1 MASSVHANLLVAC
14 SCAVIRAAS
23 QAWSKA
29 LQNAKASGVHAEHHV
44 KNAAGKSN
52 VSKTTGFGT
61 NGVSLD
67 EAKKILPISTDDTK
81 EQMLAKFDRA
91 FAKNDDVS
99 FYLQSKLFR
108 AKETLGKE
116 VFGMTEKRRR
126 TRGRRRGRKKK
137 TNKRAAIKKAKG
149 KKTTTTT
156 DTDATT
162 KSPTEKGKKALT
174 FRFFPI
180 DSRVDEQRNT
190 DDKAAA
196 FDEPQRRRQND
207 TNGRRKRR
215 ATIFSL
221 LRERERESE
230 RSDDDDPETKSRNA
244 ILGRDRRL
252 AAAGAV
258 VYRLKSK
265 GR

>member
-1 MASSVHANLLVAC
+1 MASRVLANLLVAC
-14 SCAVIRAAS
+14 SGAVFRAAS

-29 LQNAKASGVHAEHHV
+29 LQNAKASGVHAEHV

-116 VFGMTEKRRR
+116 VFGMTEEEASADP
-126 TRGRRRGRKKK
+126 RKKK
-137 TNKRAAIKKAKG
+137 RTKEEDQEDQEEDQEGHQKSEG
-149 KKTTTTT
+149 EKTTTTT
-156 DTDATT
+156 TNKNATT
-162 KSPTEKGKKALT
+162 KS
-174 FRFFPI
+174 
-180 DSRVDEQRNT
+180 
-190 DDKAAA
+190 
-196 FDEPQRRRQND
+196 
-207 TNGRRKRR
+207 
-215 ATIFSL
+215 
-221 LRERERESE
+221 
-230 RSDDDDPETKSRNA
+230 
-244 ILGRDRRL
+244 
-252 AAAGAV
+252 
-258 VYRLKSK
+258 
-265 GR
+265 

>member
-1 MASSVHANLLVAC
+1 MF
-14 SCAVIRAAS
+14 RAAS

-44 KNAAGKSN
+44 KKAAHGKSN

-61 NGVSLD
+61 NSVSLD

-116 VFGMTEKRRR
+116 VFGMTEEEASADP
-126 TRGRRRGRKKK
+126 RKKMRTK
-137 TNKRAAIKKAKG
+137 EEDQEEGGHQKSEGEKK
-149 KKTTTTT
+149 KKTTTT

-162 KSPTEKGKKALT
+162 KSPTEKEK
-174 FRFFPI
+174 
-180 DSRVDEQRNT
+180 E
-190 DDKAAA
+190 
-196 FDEPQRRRQND
+196 
-207 TNGRRKRR
+207 
-215 ATIFSL
+215 
-221 LRERERESE
+221 
-230 RSDDDDPETKSRNA
+230 
-244 ILGRDRRL
+244 
-252 AAAGAV
+252 
-258 VYRLKSK
+258 
-265 GR
+265 

>member
-1 MASSVHANLLVAC
+1 MASRVLANLLVAC
-14 SCAVIRAAS
+14 SGAVFRAAS

-44 KNAAGKSN
+44 KNAAHGKSN

-116 VFGMTEKRRR
+116 VFGMTEEEASADP
-126 TRGRRRGRKKK
+126 RKKK
-137 TNKRAAIKKAKG
+137 RTKEEDQEEGGHQKSEGEK

-162 KSPTEKGKKALT
+162 KSPTEKEK
-174 FRFFPI
+174 
-180 DSRVDEQRNT
+180 E
-190 DDKAAA
+190 
-196 FDEPQRRRQND
+196 
-207 TNGRRKRR
+207 
-215 ATIFSL
+215 
-221 LRERERESE
+221 
-230 RSDDDDPETKSRNA
+230 
-244 ILGRDRRL
+244 
-252 AAAGAV
+252 
-258 VYRLKSK
+258 
-265 GR
+265 

>member
-1 MASSVHANLLVAC
+1 MASRVLANLLVAC
-14 SCAVIRAAS
+14 SGAVFRAAS

-44 KNAAGKSN
+44 KK
-52 VSKTTGFGT
+52 KTTSGGGFGT

-116 VFGMTEKRRR
+116 VFGMTEEEASADP
-126 TRGRRRGRKKK
+126 RKKK
-137 TNKRAAIKKAKG
+137 RTKEEDQEEGGHQKSEGEK

-162 KSPTEKGKKALT
+162 KSPTEKEK
-174 FRFFPI
+174 
-180 DSRVDEQRNT
+180 E
-190 DDKAAA
+190 
-196 FDEPQRRRQND
+196 
-207 TNGRRKRR
+207 
-215 ATIFSL
+215 
-221 LRERERESE
+221 
-230 RSDDDDPETKSRNA
+230 
-244 ILGRDRRL
+244 
-252 AAAGAV
+252 
-258 VYRLKSK
+258 
-265 GR
+265 